1 VPFGK
6 IATYSLLSNLLII
19 NSLKMKV
26 NFVVRRT
33 KKKVDGCVPIEMTIC
48 VKGKRQYVS
57 TGRSVLL
64 SKFSPKTQTVKG
76 DKELNEFLKAMKVRL
91 YAIETTLLTKGI
103 TVTLDTILDVLR
115 NGEEEKTITFLQV
128 FDMHIENVNKK
139 VKRKLITSTTLDK
152 YEVTKDYISRFIK
165 SELKKDD
172 VLMKDVS
179 PSFVEN
185 LFIYL
190 LKFMTNNTAVQKMKQ
205 VKSVMRFAVEEGYIK
220 VSPFKIVLKKEKKE
234 VVPLTIE
241 EVNII
246 RKKKIDIA
254 RLAKIR
260 DLFVFEC
267 YTGLAFSDLASLN
280 QKDFHIDES
289 GNKWIIKKRHKTNV
303 VATIPLLPIALEIL
317 ERYNYKLPCLT
328 NVKYNAYL
336 KEIGDICGIKKSL
349 HSHLARHTWATILL
363 NAGMDMVSVS
373 KCLGHANSKI
383 TESTYAKVLPDK
395 LFEKVKTVG
404 DTLRKNGAF
413 DH

>member
-1 VPFGK
+1 
-6 IATYSLLSNLLII
+6 
-19 NSLKMKV
+19 MKV

-33 KKKVDGCVPIEMTIC
+33 RKKVDGCVPIEMTIC
-48 VKGKRQYVS
+48 VKGKRQYVA
-57 TGRSVLL
+57 TGRDVMP
-64 SKFSPKTQTVKG
+64 SKFSAKTQTVKG
-76 DKELNEFLKAMKVRL
+76 DKELNEFLKAMKARL
-91 YAIETTLLTKGI
+91 YSIETTLLTKGVN
-103 TVTLDTILDVLR
+103 VTLDAILDVLR

-128 FDMHIENVNKK
+128 FDMHIENINKK
-139 VKRKLITSTTLDK
+139 VKRKLVTSTTLDK
-152 YEVTKDYISRFIK
+152 YEVTKGYISRFIK
-165 SELKKDD
+165 AELKKDD
-172 VLMKDVS
+172 VIMKDVS

-190 LKFMTNNTAVQKMKQ
+190 LKYMTNNTAVQKMKQ

-234 VVPLTIE
+234 IIPLTIE
-241 EVNII
+241 EINII
-246 RKKKIDIA
+246 RKKRIDIA

-267 YTGLAFSDLASLN
+267 YTGLAFSDLASLSD
-280 QKDFHIDES
+280 KDFHTDES

-303 VATIPLLPIALEIL
+303 VATIPLLSIPLEIL
-317 ERYNYKLPCLT
+317 EKYNYKLPCLT

-336 KEIGDICGIKKSL
+336 KELGDICNIKKKL
-349 HSHLARHTWATILL
+349 HSHLARHTWATLLL

-395 LFEKVKTVG
+395 LFEKVKKVG
-404 DTLRKNGAF
+404 DTLKKNGAF
-413 DH
+413 DK

>member
-1 VPFGK
+1 
-6 IATYSLLSNLLII
+6 
-19 NSLKMKV
+19 MKV

-57 TGRSVLL
+57 TGRSVLP

-76 DKELNEFLKAMKVRL
+76 DKELNEFLKAMKARL
-91 YAIETTLLTKGI
+91 YAIETTLLTKGG
-103 TVTLDTILDVLR
+103 TVTLDAILDVLR

-139 VKRKLITSTTLDK
+139 VKRKLVTSTTLDK
-152 YEVTKDYISRFIK
+152 YEVTKGYISRFIK

-413 DH
+413 DE

>member
-1 VPFGK
+1 
-6 IATYSLLSNLLII
+6 
-19 NSLKMKV
+19 MKV

-33 KKKVDGCVPIEMTIC
+33 RKKVDGCVPIEMTIC
-48 VKGKRQYVS
+48 VKGKRQYVA
-57 TGRSVLL
+57 TGRYVMP
-64 SKFSPKTQTVKG
+64 SKFSSKTQTVKG
-76 DKELNEFLKAMKVRL
+76 DKEMNDYLKALKARL
-91 YAIETTLLTKGI
+91 YSIETTLLTKGVN
-103 TVTLDTILDVLR
+103 VTLDAILDVLR

-128 FDMHIENVNKK
+128 FDMHIENINKK
-139 VKRKLITSTTLDK
+139 VKRKIVTSTTLDK
-152 YEVTKDYISRFIK
+152 YEVTKGYISRFIK
-165 SELKKDD
+165 TELKKDD
-172 VLMKDVS
+172 ILMKDLS
-179 PSFVEN
+179 PSFIEN

-190 LKFMTNNTAVQKMKQ
+190 LKYMTNNTAVQKMKQ
-205 VKSVMRFAVEEGYIK
+205 VKSVLKFAVEEGYIK

-234 VVPLTIE
+234 IIPLTIE

-246 RKKKIDIA
+246 RKKKIDIV

-267 YTGLAFSDLASLN
+267 YTGLAFSDLASLTD
-280 QKDFHIDES
+280 KDFHIDES

-317 ERYNYKLPCLT
+317 EKYNYKLPCLT

-336 KEIGDICGIKKSL
+336 KELGDICNINKKL

-363 NAGMDMVSVS
+363 NAGMDIVSVS

-395 LFEKVKTVG
+395 LFEKVKMVG
-404 DTLRKNGAF
+404 DALKKDGAF
-413 DH
+413 DK

>member
-1 VPFGK
+1 
-6 IATYSLLSNLLII
+6 
-19 NSLKMKV
+19 MKV
-26 NFVVRRT
+26 NFVVRKT

-57 TGRSVLL
+57 TGRSVLP
-64 SKFSPKTQTVKG
+64 SKYSPKTQTVKG
-76 DKELNEFLKAMKVRL
+76 DKELNEFLKAMKARL
-91 YAIETTLLTKGI
+91 YAIETTLLTKGV

-190 LKFMTNNTAVQKMKQ
+190 LKFMTNNTAVQKMNQ

-267 YTGLAFSDLASLN
+267 YTGLAFSDLASLS

-413 DH
+413 DE

>member
-1 VPFGK
+1 
-6 IATYSLLSNLLII
+6 
-19 NSLKMKV
+19 MKV

-57 TGRSVLL
+57 TGRSVLP

-76 DKELNEFLKAMKVRL
+76 DKEINEFLKAMKARL
-91 YAIETTLLTKGI
+91 YAIETTLLTKGV

-115 NGEEEKTITFLQV
+115 NGEEENTITFLQV
-128 FDMHIENVNKK
+128 FDMHIENVRKK

-152 YEVTKDYISRFIK
+152 YEVTKEYISKFIK
-165 SELKKDD
+165 AELKKDD
-172 VLMKDVS
+172 ILMKDVS

-234 VVPLTIE
+234 IVPLTIE
-241 EVNII
+241 EVNVI
-246 RKKKIDIA
+246 RKKKIEIA

-280 QKDFHIDES
+280 ENDFHVDDS

-317 ERYNYKLPCLT
+317 EKYNYKLPCLT

-336 KEIGDICGIKKSL
+336 KELGDICKINKKL

-395 LFEKVKTVG
+395 LFEKVKMVG
-404 DTLRKNGAF
+404 DTLKKNGAF
-413 DH
+413 DI

>member
-1 VPFGK
+1 M
-6 IATYSLLSNLLII
+6 A
-19 NSLKMKV
+19 
-26 NFVVRRT
+26 
-33 KKKVDGCVPIEMTIC
+33 DGCVPIEMTIC

-57 TGRSVLL
+57 TGRSVLP

-76 DKELNEFLKAMKVRL
+76 DKEQNEFLKAMKARL

-383 TESTYAKVLPDK
+383 TESTYAKVLPEK

-404 DTLRKNGAF
+404 DTLKKNGAF
-413 DH
+413 DQ

>member
-1 VPFGK
+1 
-6 IATYSLLSNLLII
+6 
-19 NSLKMKV
+19 MKV
-26 NFVVRRT
+26 NFVVRKT

-57 TGRSVLL
+57 TGRSVLP

-76 DKELNEFLKAMKVRL
+76 DKEQNEFLKAMKARL

-103 TVTLDTILDVLR
+103 TVTLDTLLDVLR

-383 TESTYAKVLPDK
+383 TESTYAKVLPEK

-413 DH
+413 DQ

>member
-1 VPFGK
+1 
-6 IATYSLLSNLLII
+6 
-19 NSLKMKV
+19 MKV

-33 KKKVDGCVPIEMTIC
+33 RKKVDGCVPIEMTIC
-48 VKGKRQYVS
+48 VKGKRQYVA
-57 TGRSVLL
+57 TGRDVMP
-64 SKFSPKTQTVKG
+64 SKFSAKTQTVKG
-76 DKELNEFLKAMKVRL
+76 DKELNEFLKAMKARL
-91 YAIETTLLTKGI
+91 YSIETTLLTKGVN
-103 TVTLDTILDVLR
+103 VTLDAILDVLR

-128 FDMHIENVNKK
+128 FDMHIENINKK
-139 VKRKLITSTTLDK
+139 VKRKLVTSTTLDK
-152 YEVTKDYISRFIK
+152 YEVTKGYISRFIK
-165 SELKKDD
+165 AELKKDD
-172 VLMKDVS
+172 VIMKDVS

-190 LKFMTNNTAVQKMKQ
+190 LKYMTNNTAVQKMKQ

-234 VVPLTIE
+234 IIPLTIE
-241 EVNII
+241 EINII
-246 RKKKIDIA
+246 RKKRIDIA

-267 YTGLAFSDLASLN
+267 YTGLAFSDLASLSD
-280 QKDFHIDES
+280 KDFHTDES

-303 VATIPLLPIALEIL
+303 VATIPLLPIPLEIL
-317 ERYNYKLPCLT
+317 EKYNYKLPCLT

-336 KEIGDICGIKKSL
+336 KELGDICNIKKKL
-349 HSHLARHTWATILL
+349 HSHLARHTWATLLL

-395 LFEKVKTVG
+395 LFEKVKKVG
-404 DTLRKNGAF
+404 DTLKKNGAF
-413 DH
+413 DK

>member
-1 VPFGK
+1 
-6 IATYSLLSNLLII
+6 
-19 NSLKMKV
+19 MKV

-33 KKKVDGCVPIEMTIC
+33 RKKVDGCVPIEMTIC
-48 VKGKRQYVS
+48 VKGKRQYVA
-57 TGRSVLL
+57 TGRDVMP
-64 SKFSPKTQTVKG
+64 SKFSAKTQTVKG
-76 DKELNEFLKAMKVRL
+76 DKELNEYLKAMKARL
-91 YAIETTLLTKGI
+91 YSIETCLLTKGVN
-103 TVTLDTILDVLR
+103 VTLDAILDVLR
-115 NGEEEKTITFLQV
+115 NGEEERTITFLQV
-128 FDMHIENVNKK
+128 FDMHIENINKK
-139 VKRKLITSTTLDK
+139 VKRKIVTSTTLDK
-152 YEVTKDYISRFIK
+152 YEVTKGYISRFIK
-165 SELKKDD
+165 TELKKDD
-172 VLMKDVS
+172 ILMKDLS
-179 PSFVEN
+179 PSFIEN

-190 LKFMTNNTAVQKMKQ
+190 LKYMTNNTAVQKMKQ
-205 VKSVMRFAVEEGYIK
+205 VKSILRFAVEEGYIK

-234 VVPLTIE
+234 IIPLTIE

-246 RKKKIDIA
+246 RKKKIEIA

-280 QKDFHIDES
+280 EKDFHIDEA

-317 ERYNYKLPCLT
+317 EKYNYKLPCLT

-336 KEIGDICGIKKSL
+336 KELGDICNINKKL

-395 LFEKVKTVG
+395 LFEKVKKVG
-404 DTLRKNGAF
+404 DTLKKNGAF
-413 DH
+413 DK